1 MSRRRDVMA
10 MKCSYEPETRCISVI
25 VWRDAAGNV
34 DVLGVTPSVVRA
46 YRTDTVIWDLISNID
61 GIKVE
66 VKSFTRRRQKSEPM
80 VKPPKGGN
88 AKTNHKTG
96 GHITC
101 PIETDTDTGDFKYEI
116 WLDGQL
122 AHDPELQIREKP

>member
-10 MKCSYEPETRCISVI
+10 MKCSYEPETRCISVV
-25 VWRDAAGNV
+25 VWRNEADKV

-61 GIKVE
+61 GVKVE
-66 VKSFTRRRQKSEPM
+66 VKRFTRRSQKATRLAN
-80 VKPPKGGN
+80 PPKGGA

-96 GHITC
+96 GHIKC
-101 PIETDTDTGDFKYEI
+101 PIQINTDTGNLKYEI
-116 WLDGQL
+116 WIDGQL
-122 AHDPELQIREKP
+122 AYDPELQIREKP